1 MPAAPWRI
9 ARHCPLAS
17 WPLCRRQHRMYVP
30 GVHECSCL
38 ALHRHPDHVSAAMSN
53 LDILPG
59 SLYFQFMEVRLSPD
73 QESAL
78 RQVAA
83 TTGRDPEA
91 LVQDAVD
98 QLLDYDRWFREQV
111 QIGLAQAD
119 RGELVT
125 HEEVGERIGRL
136 FRS

>member
-1 MPAAPWRI
+1 
-9 ARHCPLAS
+9 
-17 WPLCRRQHRMYVP
+17 
-30 GVHECSCL
+30 
-38 ALHRHPDHVSAAMSN
+38 MSN

-59 SLYFQFMEVRLSPD
+59 SLYLQFMEVRLSPN

-78 RQVAA
+78 RRVAA
-83 TTGRDPEA
+83 ATGRDPEA

-98 QLLDYDRWFREQV
+98 QLLDYDRWFRDQV

-119 RGELVT
+119 RGEFVT